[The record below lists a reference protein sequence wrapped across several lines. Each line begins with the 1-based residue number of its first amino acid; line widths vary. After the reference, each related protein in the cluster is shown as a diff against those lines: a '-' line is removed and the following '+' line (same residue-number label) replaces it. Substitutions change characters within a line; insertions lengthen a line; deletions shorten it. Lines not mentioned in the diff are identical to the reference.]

1 MQSRWYPRVLLSLAS
16 LGCVVSIAGQW
27 LAAQE
32 APAAPAEAVVVAQ
45 PADPAGFT
53 PLFAAEGFAGWVPE
67 AGASFTNRDGVI
79 TSTGKADYPAW
90 LRSEED
96 FENFE
101 LRFEFKTGNY
111 GEGGVFL
118 HAPLHGRN
126 SRVGFEVQLSD
137 DVRDPGPVVIST
149 GAIFGAVPPLKQA
162 ARPLGEWNQVEILFD
177 WPTLKVTL
185 NGEVVQDLN
194 VEENPDLRYR
204 LQSGYL
210 GLQDRGKQI
219 AFRNVEI
226 KRLPGKEQWQTLFNG
241 RSFDGWSILQPE
253 GAEWKREGKDLVASD
268 GNGYLV
274 SEQEWQD
281 FELQTYV
288 KSSPL
293 ANGGIFFRWKSLVP
307 KDRGN
312 EVQIEDIP
320 DSNNPTGSVY
330 DLAFANKFP
339 ITPGEWYLMQI
350 RVEGPRAVIRVN
362 GEMVAETDQLQIIR
376 PGHIALQ
383 MHSRDAWIRFQ
394 EIKLKMLPE

>member
-1 MQSRWYPRVLLSLAS
+1 MRPRWYNRLLLVLSS
-16 LGCVVSIAGQW
+16 IGCLFSVAGT
-27 LAAQE
+27 LLNAQD
-32 APAAPAEAVVVAQ
+32 APPAEAVVVAQ
-45 PADPAGFT
+45 PEGSSEFK
-53 PLFAAEGFAGWVPE
+53 PLFPADGLAGWTPE
-67 AGASFTNRDGVI
+67 GGASFVNREGMI
-79 TSTGKADYPAW
+79 ASEGKADYPAW
-90 LRSEED
+90 LRSNEIY
-96 FENFE
+96 ENFV

-118 HAPLHGRN
+118 HAPRHGRN
-126 SRVGFEVQLSD
+126 SRVGFEIQLSD
-137 DVRDPGPVVIST
+137 DIRDPGPVVIST
-149 GAIFGAVPPLKQA
+149 GAIYGSVSPLKQA
-162 ARPLGEWNQVEILFD
+162 AKPLGEWNQVEITFD
-177 WPTLKVTL
+177 WPLLKVTL

-194 VEENPDLRYR
+194 VEENPDLKYR
-204 LQSGYL
+204 LRSGYL

-219 AFRNVEI
+219 VFRNMEI
-226 KRLPGKEQWQTLFNG
+226 KQLPGKEKWLILFDG
-241 RSFDGWSILQPE
+241 KSFDGWSVLQPE
-253 GAEWKREGKDLVASD
+253 GAQWKREDGDLVATD

-312 EVQIEDIP
+312 EIQIEDIP

-330 DLAFANKFP
+330 DLAYANKFP

-350 RVEGPRAVIRVN
+350 RVEGPRAVVRVN
-362 GEMVAETDQLQIIR
+362 GETVAETDQLKVIR

-383 MHSRDAWIRFQ
+383 MHKRGAWVRFQ
-394 EIKLKMLPE
+394 DIKLKVLPE